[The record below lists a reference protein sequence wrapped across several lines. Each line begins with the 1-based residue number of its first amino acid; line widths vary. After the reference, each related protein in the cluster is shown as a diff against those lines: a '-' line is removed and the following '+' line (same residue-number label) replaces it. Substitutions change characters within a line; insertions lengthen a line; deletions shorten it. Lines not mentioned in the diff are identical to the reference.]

1 MLKHLIIF
9 FGLILFSTTAIK
21 AQVSMYDNRDQIE
34 EAERK
39 NALLAIKFEK
49 ERIAATYKN
58 ADLMFFELVD
68 SVTVF
73 IQDQPVSKTKQV
85 QYLKRLSVFLRNINK
100 YYSDNYLKSGTYL
113 AVLSYYPI
121 MIEWDQKDFLLQNL
135 KLYSSFSIKATR
147 LIPDDNVAEDFL
159 SEYLVEHPDD
169 IFRFADEFDDRPFA
183 LTLLEKAVK
192 LAPESAKRY
201 YTTTNTVN
209 DVLQRSNDPFI
220 RRSFDVYR
228 TYGIRSRAYLLLDAI
243 TNSRMSIATA
253 DSIGNDADYLYR
265 MLVQSSM
272 NYEANVS
279 YSIYRYIDIY
289 AVDAMRSINA
299 EVLTPNPTFESFQR
313 RSPEEMFILLAYG
326 YREITMRTFQTL
338 FAFMEKK
345 SAGKPISKFLITSM
359 NKEKLKD
366 FVVYCD
372 KSQMLGRL
380 MKMADPD
387 RQDYLLALTTIE
399 EKNDMFPPFKTFTQ
413 QPQLNNREKDI
424 VELEPMREISK
435 VKPSKQLSTD
445 ITDEMKMPV
454 DAKIKNEMAAV
465 PKPVSNEPLPPP
477 AAVEPP
483 VELIKITID
492 DRAKKIIGLKK
503 NLLQTIN
510 TIPTFINEDY
520 AQSILTYAA
529 EKEPDELFKKIEMF
543 KGKFWCIKVLEVAAI
558 NAPLSYKRYL
568 YNDQHP
574 VNVILKY
581 SSNPVV
587 KKIAELN
594 PKLGYQ
600 SKPLLLLD
608 DIMKGN
614 MTVSQAETMSQ
625 DPRRLFS
632 AMVKI
637 ISRPD
642 YLGKYSIDHAMS
654 DYSLRF
660 IREINDKIAAGNK
673 EAFESVED
681 MNSTELYFLM
691 IYGREEVFTST
702 FNGLFRRFMEKMPD
716 KNGFTML
723 TSVNF
728 NRFRNFISLCG
739 VNGKLEEFLTTLSG
753 TDKQTV
759 LSRYVAN
766 LQDEQDN
773 LTSVVM
779 IAEALSNIKNSET
792 LVTLQG
798 MIKAEYEKMKN
809 ISDPIGTSIYGVLV
823 SVIADNAV
831 ADGVWYKRVAR
842 QFSVAPAGFLPSISL
857 LDKSD
862 ECVEQMY
869 FYNDED
875 GRSSYI
881 NFVNTYKT
889 QSNWKIEDK
898 GSYIVISSNGNLE
911 VMIFANKPEYEEN
924 GVDAINRYMAEHNL
938 KPTFIVHRGHSF
950 HTEATL
956 ERVPNSAKLI
966 FIGSC
971 GGFYKISI
979 ALSNAPDA
987 HIISTKQIGTKAIND
1002 QIIFALN
1009 ENIRMGKDI
1018 SWSDFWDKMNTK
1030 LGGSQYFA
1038 DYVPPHKNLESIFI
1052 RAYYKLLG
1060 V

>member
-1 MLKHLIIF
+1 
-9 FGLILFSTTAIK
+9 
-21 AQVSMYDNRDQIE
+21 MYDNRSQIE
-34 EAERK
+34 EAELK
-39 NALLAIKFEK
+39 YALATIKFEK

-58 ADLMFFELVD
+58 ADPMLFELID
-68 SVTVF
+68 SVSGF
-73 IQDQPVSKTKQV
+73 IMYQPVSKTKQT
-85 QYLKRLSVFLRNINK
+85 QYLKRLGVFLRNINK

-113 AVLSYYPI
+113 AVLSYYPV
-121 MIEWDQKDFLLQNL
+121 MIEWDQKEFLLQNL

-183 LTLLEKAVK
+183 LSLLEKAVK

-209 DVLQRSNDPFI
+209 DILQRSNDPFI
-220 RRSFDVYR
+220 RRSFDIYR

-243 TNSRMSIATA
+243 TNSRMSITTA
-253 DSIGNDADYLYR
+253 DSIGNDPDYMYR
-265 MLVQSSM
+265 MLVESSM

-289 AVDAMRSINA
+289 AVDAMRTINN

-313 RSPEEMFILLAYG
+313 RSAEEMFILLAYG

-345 SAGKPISKFLITSM
+345 AAGKPISKFLLTSM
-359 NKEKLKD
+359 NKGKLKD

-372 KSQMLGRL
+372 KAQMLGRL
-380 MKMADPD
+380 LKMADPD
-387 RQDYLLALTTIE
+387 RQDYLLALTTIQ
-399 EKNDMFPPFKTFTQ
+399 EKNDLFPPFKTFTQ
-413 QPQLNNREKDI
+413 QQQIANDPREQE
-424 VELEPMREISK
+424 VAELEPMREIAK
-435 VKPSKQLSTD
+435 EKTAKQLT
-445 ITDEMKMPV
+445 V
-454 DAKIKNEMAAV
+454 DAAVETKTTADVKIKTEPVAV
-465 PKPVSNEPLPPP
+465 IQKPQVTEAVATPVPVPAPEPV
-477 AAVEPP
+477 AVVVEPP
-483 VELIKITID
+483 VEPIKIVIEE
-492 DRAKKIIGLKK
+492 REKKILTLKK
-503 NLLQTIN
+503 NLAQTIN
-510 TIPTFINEDY
+510 SIPTFINEDY
-520 AQSILTYAA
+520 AQSILMYAA
-529 EKEPDELFKKIEMF
+529 EREPDELFKRIEMF
-543 KGKFWCIKVLEVAAI
+543 KGKFWCLKVLEVAAI

-581 SSNPVV
+581 SSNAVV

-594 PKLGYQ
+594 PKIGYQ

-608 DIMKGN
+608 DLMKGT
-614 MTVSQAETMSQ
+614 MTVAQAEEVSQA
-625 DPRRLFS
+625 PRRLFS

-637 ISRPD
+637 MSRPD
-642 YLGKYSIDHAMS
+642 YYGRYSIDHEMS
-654 DYSLRF
+654 NYSLRF

-702 FNGLFRRFMEKMPD
+702 FNGLFRRFIEKMPE
-716 KNGFTML
+716 KNGFKLL

-728 NRFRNFISLCG
+728 NKFRNFISLCG
-739 VNGKLEEFLTTLSG
+739 VNGKLEEFLLTLNA

-759 LSRYVAN
+759 LTRYIAN

-773 LTSVVM
+773 LSTVVM
-779 IAEALSNIKNSET
+779 IAEALANIKSNET
-792 LVTLQG
+792 LVTLQTLV
-798 MIKAEYEKMKN
+798 KTEYEKMKN
-809 ISDPIGTSIYGVLV
+809 ISDPIGTSMYGVLV
-823 SVIADNAV
+823 SLIADNAV
-831 ADGVWYKRVAR
+831 VENAWYKRVSR
-842 QFSVAPAGFLPSISL
+842 QFSVAPASFLPSISL
-857 LDKSD
+857 LDKKGD
-862 ECVEQMY
+862 ECIEQMY

-881 NFVNTYKT
+881 NFVNTYKS
-889 QSNWKIEDK
+889 QPSWKIEDK
-898 GSYIVISSNGNLE
+898 GSYIRIVAKGNLG
-911 VMIFANKPEYEEN
+911 VAIFANKPEYEEN
-924 GVDAINRYMAEHNL
+924 GIDAINRYLAENNL
-938 KPTFIVHRGHSF
+938 QPTIIVHRGHSF

-971 GGFYKISI
+971 GGFYKIAI

-1009 ENIRMGKDI
+1009 ESIRTGKDI
-1018 SWSDFWDKMNTK
+1018 TWSDFWDKMNTK
-1030 LGGSQYFA
+1030 LGSSQYFA

-1052 RAYYKLLG
+1052 RAYYKILG